1 VVESAP
7 MLGPDEGGRGAR
19 PDALLLLLDPLVLFV
34 LAMLDMLQV
43 TALPSYAALSQ
54 TAHWDGEAVS
64 AALGVGA
71 VATMLLF
78 STALVLA
85 PRRYLGFKRVA
96 LTVLVLLLVVAPMA
110 SRAYLR
116 YATGHQLAYAH
127 DGGVVQTEESARFL
141 LRGVNPYSAD
151 YYSTPLRGVVV
162 PGILHYNP
170 YLPASFLLSA
180 PLIALADAVHV
191 PFDQRVVYL
200 ALYAAG
206 IWLIPRAFRNRGTG
220 ELARTIFAFNPL
232 VVTFLVEGRNDIYT
246 IAFLLFA
253 IVALERRRPIAF
265 FAALALACATK
276 QLAWFVAPFLLVCSW
291 RAWPREVW
299 RRGAA
304 LGAGLFVVTV
314 LPFFVWNPG
323 AFVNAT
329 YKFNAG
335 LVPDSYPLGGTPG
348 FGFAMLAAAF
358 HWAPNR
364 AAYFELTPYVLVT
377 ALPLAILLL
386 RRLARRPSTAQALL
400 GAFVVSFWIYFFSR
414 VFHNNYLSVLSFLLQ
429 MGLLAAADDVDDADD
444 APAARPLEAP
454 VAVSRGGRKA
464 RRRATAGAQHRGHA
478 V

>member
-1 VVESAP
+1 
-7 MLGPDEGGRGAR
+7 
-19 PDALLLLLDPLVLFV
+19 
-34 LAMLDMLQV
+34 
-43 TALPSYAALSQ
+43 
-54 TAHWDGEAVS
+54 
-64 AALGVGA
+64 
-71 VATMLLF
+71 
-78 STALVLA
+78 
-85 PRRYLGFKRVA
+85 
-96 LTVLVLLLVVAPMA
+96 

-151 YYSTPLRGVVV
+151 YYATPLRGATI
-162 PGILHYNP
+162 PATLHYNP
-170 YLPASFLLSA
+170 YLPASFLLAA
-180 PLIALADAVHV
+180 PLVALADALHV

-206 IWLIPRAFRNRGTG
+206 IWLIPRAFRSRGTG

-253 IVALERRRPIAF
+253 VVALERRRPLAF

-276 QLAWFVAPFLLVCSW
+276 QLAWFAAPFLLVCSW

-304 LGAGLFVVTV
+304 LGAGLFAAAV
-314 LPFFVWNPG
+314 LPFFAWNPR
-323 AFVNAT
+323 AFVDAT

-348 FGFAMLAAAF
+348 FGFAMLAAVF
-358 HWAPNR
+358 HWAPDR
-364 AAYFELTPYVLVT
+364 AAYFELTPYLLVT

-386 RRLARRPSTAQALL
+386 WRLARRPSTAQAML

-414 VFHNNYLSVLSFLLQ
+414 VFHNNYLGVLSFLLQ
-429 MGLLAAADDVDDADD
+429 MGLLAAADDAHDADD
-444 APAARPLEAP
+444 APAAQPLAGP
-454 VAVSRGGRKA
+454 PAGARSGRKA
-464 RRRATAGAQHRGHA
+464 RRRAAADAQQRGYA